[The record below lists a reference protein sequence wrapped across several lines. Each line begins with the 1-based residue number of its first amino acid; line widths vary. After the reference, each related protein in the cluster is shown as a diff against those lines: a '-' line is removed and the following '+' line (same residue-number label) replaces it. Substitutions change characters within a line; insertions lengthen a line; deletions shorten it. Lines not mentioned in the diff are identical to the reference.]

1 MTEKKTLMAGC
12 FELDITPSEEL
23 SNYNGAVLEPA
34 GKGNSLNCQVLCLH
48 KGDEPLVII
57 ACDLTF
63 IDRSLVLKIRD
74 ECRWRLGL
82 NPDRIMVAA
91 THTHNAPAVCTTFL
105 TGGKPDPIYRDHL
118 VNTLVMG
125 VDKACKSMRPARIR
139 PGVVKVPDY
148 FGNRRLVRSDGGI
161 TFVDSPEQ
169 WGLGLPPEGP
179 TDSQISYLAFEE
191 TAGRPFAFLLTIPC
205 HNNCCD
211 SFGGGVYHS
220 DFFGYTRSL
229 LRENKSTVE
238 TVIALPAPSGNLL
251 CKSGEEVNGGGE
263 AFAWK
268 IGRACS
274 EAVLDDYSG
283 GNSEEVAALKYLQE
297 VLVIPDRGGEES
309 TVCDDGCRGTT
320 EWELEFARLRYEP
333 ETAALKRRDNT
344 SCLVEIN
351 ALRIGNTAIV
361 SSPAELFVEY
371 GLEIQSKSPFPLTL
385 VLELVN
391 GYCGYVPTQEAF
403 QRGGYETHRT
413 VYTSRLAV
421 DAGERIVKCSLQLL
435 DRLW

>member
-1 MTEKKTLMAGC
+1 MSRRL
-12 FELDITPSEEL
+12 SEE
-23 SNYNGAVLEPA
+23 
-34 GKGNSLNCQVLCLH
+34 
-48 KGDEPLVII
+48 
-57 ACDLTF
+57 
-63 IDRSLVLKIRD
+63 
-74 ECRWRLGL
+74 
-82 NPDRIMVAA
+82 
-91 THTHNAPAVCTTFL
+91 
-105 TGGKPDPIYRDHL
+105 
-118 VNTLVMG
+118 
-125 VDKACKSMRPARIR
+125 
-139 PGVVKVPDY
+139 
-148 FGNRRLVRSDGGI
+148 
-161 TFVDSPEQ
+161 
-169 WGLGLPPEGP
+169 
-179 TDSQISYLAFEE
+179 
-191 TAGRPFAFLLTIPC
+191 
-205 HNNCCD
+205 
-211 SFGGGVYHS
+211 
-220 DFFGYTRSL
+220 
-229 LRENKSTVE
+229 
-238 TVIALPAPSGNLL
+238 
-251 CKSGEEVNGGGE
+251 
-263 AFAWK
+263 
-268 IGRACS
+268 
-274 EAVLDDYSG
+274 
-283 GNSEEVAALKYLQE
+283 
-297 VLVIPDRGGEES
+297 